1 MMANLGRINKKPGKA
16 FRACESEKRKSL
28 YLMLFGVKA
37 ANFDSNG
44 R

>member
-16 FRACESEKRKSL
+16 FRACKLEKEEVA
-28 YLMLFGVKA
+28 YLTLFGVKA
-37 ANFDSNG
+37 ANFDSKG